1 MKLNKQLL
9 AHTDA
14 QPYAENVI
22 LSNNVK
28 ITVLT
33 PEMVRVEYSAEK
45 NFTDLPSQSIWYRNF
60 GKVDF
65 TYETKG
71 DVTIVKT
78 VSTEFYINN
87 HSGDFQYVKYNDKK
101 LTY

>member
-45 NFTDLPSQSIWYRNF
+45 NFTDRQ
-60 GKVDF
+60 
-65 TYETKG
+65 ETAMK
-71 DVTIVKT
+71 
-78 VSTEFYINN
+78 
-87 HSGDFQYVKYNDKK
+87 
-101 LTY
+101 